1 MDDKHNRKIKEIFK
15 WNYQS
20 IMRCI
25 NPSWNYLKDG
35 QQHTLKELKQY
46 VSKYFKLTEEQ
57 LLEMLPSGRQTVF
70 VNRIGWARTYLKKAG
85 LIDSPARA
93 TFIITNDGLDVLKDN
108 PAVIDSN
115 YLMKFESFQEF
126 QNGSADVESANVPVN
141 DTKDTPDDTFEESF
155 RKINKSL
162 ADDLLGEVV
171 KLSPTAFEQMV
182 IDLLSKMGYGAFENA
197 GKTTSITQDEGIDGI
212 IMEDKLGFNLIYI
225 QAKKWSLD
233 STVGRPDVQNFVG
246 AISGKGGKGLF
257 VTTAKFSKQASEY
270 AKHQHIIL
278 IDGEKLAKL
287 MIEHNFG
294 VTVKKVF
301 EIKAIDTDVFNEYL
315 EG

>member
-1 MDDKHNRKIKEIFK
+1 MELPKYYEMHKPFLE
-15 WNYQS
+15 
-20 IMRCI
+20 
-25 NPSWNYLKDG
+25 YLKDG
-35 QQHTLKELKQY
+35 KQHTLKELKQY
-46 VSKYFKLTEEQ
+46 VGEKFNLTEEQ
-57 LLEMLPSGRQTVF
+57 LSEMLPSGRQTVF

-85 LIDSPARA
+85 LIDSPVRA
-93 TFIITNDGLDVLKDN
+93 TFIITNDGLEVLKDN
-108 PAVIDSN
+108 PAVIDN
-115 YLMKFESFQEF
+115 TYLMKFESFREF
-126 QNGSADVESANVPVN
+126 QNGSSEIQSNKGDTN
-141 DTKDTPDDTFEESF
+141 DITDTPDDTFEESF

-162 ADDLLGEVV
+162 ADDLLGEVM
-171 KLSPTAFEQMV
+171 KLSPTTFEQMV

-197 GKTTSITQDEGIDGI
+197 GKTTSITGDEGIDGI

-278 IDGEKLAKL
+278 LDGEKLAKL

-315 EG
+315 EE

>member
-1 MDDKHNRKIKEIFK
+1 MELPKYYEMHKPFLE
-15 WNYQS
+15 
-20 IMRCI
+20 
-25 NPSWNYLKDG
+25 YLKDG
-35 QQHTLKELKQY
+35 KQHTLKELKQY
-46 VSKYFKLTEEQ
+46 VGEKFNLTDEQ
-57 LLEMLPSGRQTVF
+57 LSEMLPSGRQTVF

-85 LIDSPARA
+85 LIDSPVRA
-93 TFIITNDGLDVLKDN
+93 TFIITNDGLEVLKDN
-108 PAVIDSN
+108 PAVIDN
-115 YLMKFESFQEF
+115 TYLMKFESFREF
-126 QNGSADVESANVPVN
+126 QNGSSEIQSNKGDTN
-141 DTKDTPDDTFEESF
+141 DITDTPDDTFEESF

-162 ADDLLGEVV
+162 ADDLLGEVM
-171 KLSPTAFEQMV
+171 KLSPTTFEQMV

-197 GKTTSITQDEGIDGI
+197 GKTTSITGDEGIDGI

-315 EG
+315 EE